1 MHRLLAISNKR
12 MRSIAQITQTLNGH
26 YITKI
31 LIQFQGD
38 FEIFLL
44 QKGLISFEEKT
55 N

>member
-1 MHRLLAISNKR
+1 MRGLLAISNKR

-38 FEIFLL
+38 FEIILL
-44 QKGLISFEEKT
+44 QKGFLSFVEKS